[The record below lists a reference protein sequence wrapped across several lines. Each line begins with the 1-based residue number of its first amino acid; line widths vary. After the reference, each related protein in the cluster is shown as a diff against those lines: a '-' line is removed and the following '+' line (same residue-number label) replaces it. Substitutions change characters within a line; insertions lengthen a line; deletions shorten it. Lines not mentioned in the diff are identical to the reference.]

1 MDAAAI
7 AGLCAV
13 LAHGAPAAHPPDG
26 VNCPPAIVSG
36 DTPPIKAT
44 VGQLADRVS
53 SSEARAGIARVSFAE
68 AGNQGDSG
76 LAAVVYT
83 ILNRLAD
90 GRWGDTIDGV
100 LNARDQFEPVLKV
113 GGDWRRLA
121 PVSPAQQARIDT
133 ILNLALDGRL
143 PDLTNGAR
151 YFQNPRIVAA
161 RAQSGEVSPSLV
173 NFGGQHP
180 SAIIGAHS
188 FYAGA
193 GGRRGAAA
201 VVARATAQ
209 RVEPGGGV
217 SIFVGEN
224 RAPGIAGPPAV
235 SASATDSDTPSA
247 TQLNDPSRGLFVSRD
262 GVVSEVSPRRFTEV
276 TAKLLLGQE

>member
-13 LAHGAPAAHPPDG
+13 LAHGSPPAAPPDG
-26 VNCPPAIVSG
+26 VTCPPATVSAAPQ
-36 DTPPIKAT
+36 PPAAAI
-44 VGQLADRVS
+44 GSLADRVVS
-53 SSEARAGIARVSFAE
+53 PAARDGIARVSFAE
-68 AGNQGDSG
+68 AENQGDSG

-90 GRWGDTIDGV
+90 GRWGDTVDSV
-100 LNARDQFEPVLKV
+100 LNARDQFEPVLRAR
-113 GGDWRRLA
+113 GDWRRLA

-151 YFQNPRIVAA
+151 FFQNPRIVAA
-161 RAQSGEVSPSLV
+161 RARSGEVSPSLV
-173 NFGGQHP
+173 NFGGQRP

-201 VVARATAQ
+201 VVARATM
-209 RVEPGGGV
+209 PNISLSGGA

-224 RAPGIAGPPAV
+224 RAPGIAGAPSV
-235 SASATDSDTPSA
+235 STTDPGTPSA
-247 TQLNDPSRGLFVSRD
+247 AQPNDPSRGLFVSRD
-262 GVVSEVSPRRFTEV
+262 GVVSEVQP
-276 TAKLLLGQE
+276 

>member
-13 LAHGAPAAHPPDG
+13 LAHGAPPSPPPDG
-26 VNCPPAIVSG
+26 VICPPAIVAAV
-36 DTPPIKAT
+36 TPPVA
-44 VGQLADRVS
+44 VAVRRLADRVS
-53 SSEARAGIARVSFAE
+53 SPAARDGIARVSFAE

-90 GRWGDTIDGV
+90 GRWGDSVDAV
-100 LNARDQFEPVLKV
+100 LNAHGQFEPVLRA

-151 YFQNPRIVAA
+151 YFQNPAIVAA
-161 RAQSGEVSPSLV
+161 RARSGEVSPRLV
-173 NFGGQHP
+173 NFGGEPP
-180 SAIIGAHS
+180 SAIVGAHS
-188 FYAGA
+188 FYAGV
-193 GGRRGAAA
+193 GGRGGATSVA
-201 VVARATAQ
+201 ARATM
-209 RVEPGGGV
+209 PSIGPYGGA

-224 RAPGIAGPPAV
+224 RAPSIAGLPSL
-235 SASATDSDTPSA
+235 SASDPATPSA
-247 TQLNDPSRGLFVSRD
+247 TNANDPSRGLFVSRE
-262 GVVSEVSPRRFTEV
+262 GVVSEVQP
-276 TAKLLLGQE
+276 

>member
-1 MDAAAI
+1 MGLIDAAAI

-13 LAHGAPAAHPPDG
+13 LAHGAPPAQPPDG
-26 VNCPPAIVSG
+26 VTCPPAVASAAAPPVKAKVSR
-36 DTPPIKAT
+36 
-44 VGQLADRVS
+44 LADRVS
-53 SSEARAGIARVSFAE
+53 SPDARAGIARVSFAE

-100 LNARDQFEPVLKV
+100 LNARDQFEPVLRV

-121 PVSPAQQARIDT
+121 PVSPTQQARIDT

-173 NFGGQHP
+173 DFGGQPP

-193 GGRRGAAA
+193 GGRRGAPA
-201 VVARATAQ
+201 VVASATM
-209 RVEPGGGV
+209 PGIGLSGGA

-224 RAPGIAGPPAV
+224 RALRIAGPPSV
-235 SASATDSDTPSA
+235 SALPDTPSA
-247 TQLNDPSRGLFVSRD
+247 TQQNDPSRGLFVSRD
-262 GVVSEVSPRRFTEV
+262 GVVSEVQP
-276 TAKLLLGQE
+276 

>member
-13 LAHGAPAAHPPDG
+13 LAHGSLPTAPPAG
-26 VNCPPAIVSG
+26 VSCPPAIVSA
-36 DTPPIKAT
+36 TPPPAA
-44 VGQLADRVS
+44 VALGRLADRVS
-53 SSEARAGIARVSFAE
+53 SPAARDGIARVSFAE

-90 GRWGDTIDGV
+90 GRWGDTVDSI
-100 LNARDQFEPVLKV
+100 LNARDQFEPVLRA

-121 PVSPAQQARIDT
+121 PVSPAQRARIDT

-151 YFQNPRIVAA
+151 YFQNPAIVAA
-161 RAQSGEVSPSLV
+161 RARSGEVSPGLV
-173 NFGGQHP
+173 NFGGQPP

-188 FYAGA
+188 FYTGG
-193 GGRRGAAA
+193 GGRPHPSD
-201 VVARATAQ
+201 VVARATA
-209 RVEPGGGV
+209 PGIRPSGEA
-217 SIFVGEN
+217 SMFVGEN
-224 RAPGIAGPPAV
+224 RAPGIAARPSV
-235 SASATDSDTPSA
+235 SVSATDMGARSA
-247 TQLNDPSRGLFVSRD
+247 TPPNDPSRGLFVSRE
-262 GVVSEVSPRRFTEV
+262 GVASDVQP
-276 TAKLLLGQE
+276 

>member
-1 MDAAAI
+1 MDAAAV

-13 LAHGAPAAHPPDG
+13 LAHGAPPAQSLDA
-26 VNCPPAIVSG
+26 VTCPPAVASAAA
-36 DTPPIKAT
+36 PPVKGT
-44 VGQLADRVS
+44 VGRLADRVS
-53 SSEARAGIARVSFAE
+53 SPEARAGIARVSFAE

-100 LNARDQFEPVLKV
+100 LNARDQFEPVLRA

-173 NFGGQHP
+173 NFGGQPP

-193 GGRRGAAA
+193 GRRRGAAA
-201 VVARATAQ
+201 VVARTAM
-209 RVEPGGGV
+209 PGIGPSGGA

-224 RAPGIAGPPAV
+224 RAPRIGA
-235 SASATDSDTPSA
+235 SASATDPDPPSA
-247 TQLNDPSRGLFVSRD
+247 TQLTDPSRGLFVSRD
-262 GVVSEVSPRRFTEV
+262 GVISEVQPQG
-276 TAKLLLGQE
+276 AY